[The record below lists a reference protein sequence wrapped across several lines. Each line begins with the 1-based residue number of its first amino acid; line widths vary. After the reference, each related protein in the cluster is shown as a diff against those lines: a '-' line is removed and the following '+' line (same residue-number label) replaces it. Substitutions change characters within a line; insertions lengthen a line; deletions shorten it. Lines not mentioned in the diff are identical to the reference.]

1 MGGYGEIW
9 GDTPAGTASSTGR
22 PIRRAAWC
30 CAWGV
35 SRVGLPWDTARP
47 ASPSL
52 SLSLSVFPRRSVV
65 AMGPR
70 GGASAGRRLR
80 RRRVDG
86 ALWQGVVLGQVVCAA
101 VAAALVLLA
110 AGRVAASEAVGA
122 AVAAEQAAAAPH
134 KHVSRV
140 DAAEARAERAT
151 REAVLANERDAARRR
166 RGSLR
171 PQHTPRSDRYAVPRG
186 GVGTSRGC
194 EGCKGSGIHGSA
206 CSI

>member
-1 MGGYGEIW
+1 MGRYGEIRLQV
-9 GDTPAGTASSTGR
+9 PLLPRVVQSAGRRGAVHGVCRASAFPGT
-22 PIRRAAWC
+22 RR
-30 CAWGV
+30 
-35 SRVGLPWDTARP
+35 GLPRP
-47 ASPSL
+47 RSL

-122 AVAAEQAAAAPH
+122 AAAAEQAAAAPH

-186 GVGTSRGC
+186 GVGTSRGR